1 MRDNEGYEI
10 RHNGVPRSFRDVKE
24 SAYEAARFAKSR
36 NPSDIIEIIDR
47 STTLSPMLADGR
59 TCEVCVIAVYSP
71 DFVGI
76 NCATG

>member
-47 STTLSPMLADGR
+47 STNAKLLMLADGR
-59 TCEVCVIAVYSP
+59 TC
-71 DFVGI
+71 
-76 NCATG
+76 